1 MAYSD
6 YKITTQ
12 DVGTSVKAIQEA
24 FTKKRKL
31 EKEIVTLI
39 KEFENQTGL
48 AIDSIKYQRDI
59 TLPIKSP
66 KYTDLTILIAAEE
79 Y

>member
-1 MAYSD
+1 MAFTD

-12 DVGTSVKAIQEA
+12 DVGQAVKEIKDA
-24 FTKKRKL
+24 FDKKREL
-31 EKEIVTLI
+31 ERQIVILI
-39 KEFENQTGL
+39 KEWELETGL

-66 KYTDLTILIAAEE
+66 KYTDLTILISAEE
-79 Y
+79 Q